1 MKKMLYSFSCLG
13 ILFFL
18 TSCDVHFGTTHYD
31 VPWWYIAIPTAIF
44 STLICL
50 IAFPVAGK
58 HLAKKKY
65 VCQKC
70 GKTFHPK
77 WYVAMFSIH
86 INDDRLFKCPYCGQK
101 GFCHLSEDQ
110 SDH

>member
-1 MKKMLYSFSCLG
+1 MKK
-13 ILFFL
+13 ILNFCYVISVLLSL
-18 TSCDVHFGTTHYD
+18 TSCDVHFGATHYA
-31 VPWWYIAIPTAIF
+31 VPWWYIAIF

-77 WYVAMFSIH
+77 WYVAMFSVH
-86 INDDRLFKCPYCGQK
+86 INDDRLFKCPHCGKK
-101 GFCHLSEDQ
+101 GFCPLSADQ
-110 SDH
+110 SDD